1 VTIYLTSPAGK
12 ILDRYQP
19 RSGGRKREEEGG
31 KEMKDKMK
39 DACRVI
45 NVLSRLSTAGRYDDM
60 LVEDA
65 DRATLARLNLSVLPP
80 GAREAWERLR
90 TRVWR
95 FQGQRVDGG
104 TIVAIDITEEEA
116 MAVRLLLDAID
127 TGARDGSPALDE
139 EGHGDDYAG
148 RRLY

>member
-1 VTIYLTSPAGK
+1 
-12 ILDRYQP
+12 
-19 RSGGRKREEEGG
+19 
-31 KEMKDKMK
+31 MKDKMK